1 MITYEEAT
9 TPIPISQK
17 KLKVRDFNKIELTF
31 FILPPEQ
38 PIQTTRVLWQE
49 QWQTLR
55 YNEIFALISFDIFM
69 ML

>member
-1 MITYEEAT
+1 MITYEVAT

-17 KLKVRDFNKIELTF
+17 KLNVRDFNKIELTL

-49 QWQTLR
+49 QCQTLR

>member
-1 MITYEEAT
+1 MNTYEVDT
-9 TPIPISQK
+9 TPIPILQK
-17 KLKVRDFNKIELTF
+17 KLKVRDFNKLELTL

-38 PIQTTRVLWQE
+38 PTQTTRVLWQE

-55 YNEIFALISFDIFM
+55 YNEIFALISFDTFR

>member
-1 MITYEEAT
+1 MNTYEVDT
-9 TPIPISQK
+9 IPIPILQK
-17 KLKVRDFNKIELTF
+17 KLKVRDFNKLELTL

-38 PIQTTRVLWQE
+38 PTQTTRVLWQE

-55 YNEIFALISFDIFM
+55 YNEIFALISFDTFR